1 MIKKIGLC
9 LGILVI
15 SLVLINLV
23 CSEETAG
30 NLTAKG
36 LEDVNLDIKSISEV
50 QTKTTQTL
58 EQTVNI
64 PENLQ
69 IVARIIFGISGEIS
83 LQIFIV
89 LIAIWIML
97 LVVITNIL
105 KITPFFKGEII
116 PWIGGFIITLLI
128 ALTGTIRSLAV
139 LFFNLGNVFKFLEEW
154 PIIGVVFALIIAI
167 GALWMASIILKIIGN
182 KIGLEDAG
190 QKGRKIGK
198 LSAMAEVADEI
209 SHI

>member
-105 KITPFFKGEII
+105 KITPFRGDF
-116 PWIGGFIITLLI
+116 
-128 ALTGTIRSLAV
+128 V
-139 LFFNLGNVFKFLEEW
+139 
-154 PIIGVVFALIIAI
+154 
-167 GALWMASIILKIIGN
+167 
-182 KIGLEDAG
+182 
-190 QKGRKIGK
+190 
-198 LSAMAEVADEI
+198 
-209 SHI
+209 